1 MTVFLVATPIGNLD
15 DITLRAL
22 RVLKEVDLVAC
33 EDTRHTRRLL
43 DHFNIRVP
51 TISYHEHNERD
62 RAQQL
67 VARAKQGEKIA
78 IVSDAG
84 MPAISDPAYR
94 IVRAAIEQGVPV
106 IPIPGATAL
115 AVALVASGLPTDSFF
130 FAGFLPPRR
139 QARRTRLK
147 ELRGIRSTLVLYEAP
162 HRIAGTLVDAQEVLG
177 DRQAALAREL
187 TKVHEEFIRGRL
199 SEIGERLSAQ
209 GARGEMTLIIDVA
222 DGPEET
228 EPGAGKDD
236 SVGAGSLTEH
246 VQRVMEEGLSRSEAL
261 KQAARSR
268 GLTRRAAYRQLLEE
282 KQKNEDQT

>member
-67 VARAKQGEKIA
+67 VARAKHGEKIA

-94 IVRAAIEQGVPV
+94 IVTAAIEEGVPV

-115 AVALVASGLPTDSFF
+115 VVALVASGLPTDSFF

-147 ELRGIRSTLVLYEAP
+147 ELRKIRSTLVLYEAP
-162 HRIAGTLVDAQEVLG
+162 HRIADMLVDAQEVLG
-177 DRQAALAREL
+177 DCRAALAREL

-199 SEIGERLSAQ
+199 SEISERLAAQ

-222 DGPEET
+222 DGPEDT
-228 EPGAGKDD
+228 ESGKDD
-236 SVGAGSLTEH
+236 RVGAGSLTDH
-246 VQRVMEEGLSRSEAL
+246 VPRAMEEGLSRSEAL

-282 KQKNEDQT
+282 KQKNEHET

>member
-22 RVLKEVDLVAC
+22 RVLKEADLVAC

-67 VARAKQGEKIA
+67 IARAKHGEKIA

-94 IVRAAIEQGVPV
+94 IVRAAIEEGIPV

-115 AVALVASGLPTDSFF
+115 TVALVASGLPTDSFF

-139 QARRTRLK
+139 QARRTRLE
-147 ELRGIRSTLVLYEAP
+147 ELRKIRSTLVLYEAP
-162 HRIAGTLVDAQEVLG
+162 HRIADTLVDAQEVLG
-177 DRQAALAREL
+177 DCRAALAREL

-199 SEIGERLSAQ
+199 SEISERLKQQ

-222 DGPEET
+222 DGPESPET
-228 EPGAGKDD
+228 GKDD
-236 SVGAGSLTEH
+236 SVDACSLMDH
-246 VQRVMEEGLSRSEAL
+246 VQRLMDEEGLSRSEAL

-282 KQKNEDQT
+282 KQENENET